1 MAVMFI
7 SLLIPFN
14 DFVFSKKT
22 LLTKGSSMNT
32 ILTQNSSFMNGLFR
46 YHDYI
51 YMFFERLRSFC
62 IA

>member
-22 LLTKGSSMNT
+22 LLTKGSSRNT

-46 YHDYI
+46 YYDYI
-51 YMFFERLRSFC
+51 YMFYERLRSFC